1 MNNQLQ
7 ELARQTIK
15 DGLAKL
21 PEDWQRNFK
30 KMYAGTGWNAAVDI
44 NMVVDEMEEDKL
56 DWAMQQVERSIE
68 KVKSKGI

>member
-1 MNNQLQ
+1 MNNELQ
-7 ELARQTIK
+7 NFARQNLK

-21 PEDWQRNFK
+21 PEDWQRKFK
-30 KMYAGTGWNAAVDI
+30 QMYAGTGWNAAVDI